1 MSSLTARD
9 KRIFGAAMVAFVIA
23 AVAHGREPAVL
34 GFVFSAAALSLLAVV
49 VGDATEHLG
58 TRMSPGATGVLQS
71 ALGNLPELMVCVF
84 SLKAGPVDVV
94 KGALVGSILANSF
107 LVLGLAILFGGI
119 KNGKLL
125 FAKGPPRMIAV
136 LMLLSCAALT
146 IPTLANLL
154 HTPAAD
160 HEATLGLVCSLVLVV
175 VFACSLPFFL
185 AGSSE
190 VRCEEQDE
198 SHEAPWPLWLTL
210 VVLALAAGGA
220 AFVSDWFVE
229 ALDPAT
235 KALGLS
241 KAFTGLVVVAI
252 AGNSIENLVGIRLA
266 LKNKAE
272 LAVSGILNSSLQVA
286 LMLIPVLVILSNFL
300 GPAPLTLVLSPLLL
314 VALILAAII
323 PAFVVFDGEAI
334 WLEGAALIGLYM
346 LIAAAFWWG

>member
-1 MSSLTARD
+1 
-9 KRIFGAAMVAFVIA
+9 
-23 AVAHGREPAVL
+23 
-34 GFVFSAAALSLLAVV
+34 
-49 VGDATEHLG
+49 
-58 TRMSPGATGVLQS
+58 
-71 ALGNLPELMVCVF
+71 
-84 SLKAGPVDVV
+84 
-94 KGALVGSILANSF
+94 
-107 LVLGLAILFGGI
+107 
-119 KNGKLL
+119 
-125 FAKGPPRMIAV
+125 
-136 LMLLSCAALT
+136 ML
-146 IPTLANLL
+146 
-154 HTPAAD
+154 
-160 HEATLGLVCSLVLVV
+160 
-175 VFACSLPFFL
+175 
-185 AGSSE
+185 
-190 VRCEEQDE
+190 RCEEQDE